1 MKVVIFKS
9 AQIGAII
16 GFLSALGYAVLALII
31 VELFLPFPNP
41 AAIAIFGKDFSFLLS
56 EFIIPTSPFW
66 LFGSTIIG
74 VIATI
79 GFSIY
84 LVKVHPSEQR
94 FVHFCTL
101 ASTIIVSP
109 LLLITIARPTF
120 FYFFNGVY
128 HPFINPIVDTLL
140 ETGFPSLIFILAG
153 FLASHYLYKNDITR
167 TI

>member
-1 MKVVIFKS
+1 MKAAILKG
-9 AQIGAII
+9 AKTGAII

-56 EFIIPTSPFW
+56 EFIIPTSPVW

-74 VIATI
+74 AITTI
-79 GFSIY
+79 SFSVY
-84 LVKVHPSEQR
+84 LVKAHPSKQR

-101 ASTIIVSP
+101 ACTILVSP

-128 HPFINPIVDTLL
+128 HPFINPIIDTLL

-153 FLASHYLYKNDITR
+153 FLASNYLYKNDLQK